1 MFAALHFLPGDPTG
15 RETHQSPQQYR
26 QALHMMGLDQPLPVQ
41 YLHMI
46 DRILHADLARRLV
59 PEAAITGELAL
70 LAAIVALCLGN
81 AALVVVT
88 IAAPELT
95 RLLVGSLVI
104 EQVFAVPGLGHEL
117 IGSILSRGGTTP
129 PSGCSSITR
138 S

>member
-1 MFAALHFLPGDPTG
+1 MFAALLFLPGDPTG

-41 YLHMI
+41 YLHLI
-46 DRILHADLARRLV
+46 DRI
-59 PEAAITGELAL
+59 
-70 LAAIVALCLGN
+70 CLGN

-117 IGSILSRGGTTP
+117 IGSILSRGGTAP